1 MARSDP
7 QAVERMRQLYDGGE
21 SFAAIGRATQH
32 DWRTVRDVLLGSG
45 RHHGHGGRRRDVL
58 GDRGRELLYK
68 LIRLAPKG
76 RSRWYARCMSKMLK
90 KMVKPGVI
98 TNAWLNFR
106 FSRHAMTVLYSEGV
120 TELVVIKQH
129 AFTAYF
135 AERKRL
141 DPEFEDDCVY
151 IDVCSFNA
159 QEIASRRLGLGPRG
173 MPLLDHAPSDRGQNF
188 DLAAGMNRK
197 LGVMAPYVYEGHVD
211 ADVIEL
217 WFEKLLLPE
226 LWAGATIVLDGASY
240 WSGKYVVEERLW
252 PLCLKAGVSL
262 LWLPPRSPWFNPIEK
277 LFGWLKNSVEED
289 IDLGMS
295 SNEDIP
301 EAIHCGLDRGAP
313 RMVARARGWI
323 DYLFGDL

>member
-1 MARSDP
+1 M
-7 QAVERMRQLYDGGE
+7 
-21 SFAAIGRATQH
+21 
-32 DWRTVRDVLLGSG
+32 
-45 RHHGHGGRRRDVL
+45 
-58 GDRGRELLYK
+58 
-68 LIRLAPKG
+68 
-76 RSRWYARCMSKMLK
+76 
-90 KMVKPGVI
+90 
-98 TNAWLNFR
+98 
-106 FSRHAMTVLYSEGV
+106 
-120 TELVVIKQH
+120 
-129 AFTAYF
+129 
-135 AERKRL
+135 
-141 DPEFEDDCVY
+141 
-151 IDVCSFNA
+151 
-159 QEIASRRLGLGPRG
+159 
-173 MPLLDHAPSDRGQNF
+173 
-188 DLAAGMNRK
+188 
-197 LGVMAPYVYEGHVD
+197 
-211 ADVIEL
+211 IEL

-262 LWLPPRSPWFNPIEK
+262 LWLPPRSPWCALSRYVPRGCVLPALPALPRPTMASVRMCVVAMPLCRFNPIEK